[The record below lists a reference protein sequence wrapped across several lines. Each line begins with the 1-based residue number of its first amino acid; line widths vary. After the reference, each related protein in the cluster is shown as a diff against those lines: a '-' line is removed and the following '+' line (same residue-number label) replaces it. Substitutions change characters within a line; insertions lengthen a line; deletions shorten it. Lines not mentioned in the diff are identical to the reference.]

1 MPVSLARHCVELLL
15 LGTIALGPLP
25 WSMILAGRVP
35 LGPHR
40 LLALLTAWC
49 VLQACVALALGAL
62 GVLSLAPLVGVEV
75 VLGVTGLAPGAT
87 RLWDVGAQEDHMVP
101 WPLALLFGT
110 GALAALTIG
119 IQAAVT
125 PITDYDSLAYHLPT
139 TAQWVYSRRL
149 HRLGQFASLVRWYP
163 FDWEAVETVFLLP
176 FGEDVAVV
184 LPNLVAWVVLGL

>member
-62 GVLSLAPLVGVEV
+62 GLGPALASHPA
-75 VLGVTGLAPGAT
+75 VTGP
-87 RLWDVGAQEDHMVP
+87 V
-101 WPLALLFGT
+101 
-110 GALAALTIG
+110 AAG
-119 IQAAVT
+119 
-125 PITDYDSLAYHLPT
+125 
-139 TAQWVYSRRL
+139 SR
-149 HRLGQFASLVRWYP
+149 QV
-163 FDWEAVETVFLLP
+163 
-176 FGEDVAVV
+176 
-184 LPNLVAWVVLGL
+184 